1 MTPGF
6 PILSA
11 ILLCPV
17 AGLAAILL
25 VPRRFETVI
34 KLIALAA
41 ASGTVVLSLILL
53 RYFNAADPGFQ
64 LIERLEWVRSYGIQY
79 ANAVDGLNVSM
90 ILLTSIVIFCGIL
103 VSWTV
108 TYRVK
113 DFFANMLFLVSGVFG
128 VFMTTNLFFFFLF
141 YEVAVIPMYLL
152 IVIWGSTNKQY
163 AAMKLTL
170 YLLLGSALMF
180 AGFLYIYSMPGA
192 RTFDLIALKQNV
204 VFPPDVQN
212 ILFLALFLGFGV
224 LAACFPFHVWSPD
237 GHVAAPTAASMLHA
251 GVLMKLGAFGILRVG
266 LYLLPDGARTW
277 APVIAWLSL
286 CNIVY
291 GAMVATQQKDLKY
304 IIGFSSVSHMGIVL
318 LGIATLT
325 PAGLNG
331 AVFQMFSHGIM
342 TALFFACVGWIY
354 DGCHTRM
361 LDELGGLAKQAPR
374 ISVLFILAGLC
385 GLGLPGM
392 GSFVAELLV
401 TIAAVSRY
409 PLIGILSI
417 TALLVTAYY
426 VLSAIQKAFYGPA
439 NAHHA
444 GFKDVGA
451 FQMVP
456 RVILVGV
463 LFYFGIF
470 PQVFIGW
477 IWASTQALLGG

>member
-1 MTPGF
+1 MAF
-6 PILSA
+6 PILSS

-17 AGLAAILL
+17 VGLLL
-25 VPRRFETVI
+25 VLLTPRKYENFI
-34 KLIALAA
+34 KTLSLIA
-41 ASGTVVLSLILL
+41 SFGTVVLSVYLCLK
-53 RYFNAADPGFQ
+53 FDGSSAAFQ
-64 LIERLEWVRSYGIQY
+64 RVEHVEWVKSYGIHY
-79 ANAVDGLNVSM
+79 SNAVDGLNVSM

-128 VFMTTNLFFFFLF
+128 VFMSTNLFFFFLF
-141 YEVAVIPMYLL
+141 YEIAVIPMYLL

-180 AGFLYIYSMPGA
+180 AGFLYIYSLPGA
-192 RTFDLIALKQNV
+192 HTFDLVSIKQNV
-204 VFPPDVQN
+204 QFSPQIQN
-212 ILFLALFLGFGV
+212 ILFLGLFLGFGV

-251 GVLMKLGAFGILRVG
+251 GVLMKLGAFGILRIGV
-266 LYLLPDGARTW
+266 YLLPEGARHW
-277 APVIAWLSL
+277 AQLIAILAL

-304 IIGFSSVSHMGIVL
+304 IIGYSSVSHMGIVL
-318 LGIATLT
+318 LGIATMT
-325 PAGLNG
+325 VTGFNG

-374 ISVLFILAGLC
+374 ISAFFIIAGLC
-385 GLGLPGM
+385 GLGMPGM

-401 TIAAVSRY
+401 TIAAISVY
-409 PLIGILSI
+409 PLIGVTSI
-417 TALLVTAYY
+417 AALLITAYY
-426 VLSAIQKAFYGPA
+426 VLTAIQKVFYGPA
-439 NAHHA
+439 VVHHEH
-444 GFKDVGA
+444 FHDIGA
-451 FQMVP
+451 LQFFP
-456 RVILVGV
+456 RAVLVACLIFFG
-463 LFYFGIF
+463 LFPNIF
-470 PQVFIGW
+470 IQW
-477 IWASTQALLGG
+477 ISASTQALLGS

>member
-1 MTPGF
+1 M
-6 PILSA
+6 PILSS
-11 ILLCPV
+11 ILLAPV
-17 AGLAAILL
+17 VGLLLILL
-25 VPRRFETVI
+25 TPGRYEQAI

-41 ASGTVVLSLILL
+41 ASVTVVLSFVLL
-53 RYFNAADPGFQ
+53 SKFDPSIASWQFV
-64 LIERLEWVRSYGIQY
+64 ERVEWVASYGIHY
-79 ANAVDGLNVSM
+79 TNAVDGLNVSM

-103 VSWTV
+103 VSWKV
-108 TYRVK
+108 TFRVK
-113 DFFANMLFLVSGVFG
+113 DFFANMLFLVAGVFG
-128 VFMTTNLFFFFLF
+128 VFMTTNLFFFFLY

-180 AGFLYIYSMPGA
+180 AGFLYMYSLPGSH
-192 RTFDLIALKQNV
+192 TFDLLQIKQNV
-204 VFPPDVQN
+204 TFSSDQQN

-251 GVLMKLGAFGILRVG
+251 GVLMKLGAYGLLRVAV
-266 LYLLPDGARTW
+266 YLLPEGARHW
-277 APVIAWLSL
+277 AGTIAVLSL

-304 IIGFSSVSHMGIVL
+304 IIGYSSVSHMGIVL

-325 PAGLNG
+325 PVGVNG
-331 AVFQMFSHGIM
+331 AMFQMFSHGLM
-342 TALFFACVGWIY
+342 TALFFACVGHIY
-354 DGCHTRM
+354 DQSHTR
-361 LDELGGLAKQAPR
+361 LLNELGGLSKQAPV
-374 ISVLFILAGLC
+374 ISAFFIIAGLC

-401 TIAAVSRY
+401 TIAALSVY
-409 PLIGILSI
+409 PVIGIVSI

-426 VLSAIQKAFYGPA
+426 VLTAIQKTFYGPVSEKA
-439 NAHHA
+439 SHVHDI
-444 GFKDVGA
+444 GV
-451 FQMVP
+451 FQFIP
-456 RVILVGV
+456 RAILVGCLV
-463 LFYFGIF
+463 YFGIF

-477 IWASTQALLGG
+477 CSVSVKALLGAS

>member
-1 MTPGF
+1 M
-6 PILSA
+6 PILSS
-11 ILLCPV
+11 ILLAPIL
-17 AGLAAILL
+17 GLLLILL
-25 VPRRFETVI
+25 TPGRFEKLI

-41 ASGTVVLSLILL
+41 ASVTVILSLILISK
-53 RYFNAADPGFQ
+53 FDPTVTTWQFV
-64 LIERLEWVRSYGIQY
+64 ERIEWVATYGIHY
-79 ANAVDGLNVSM
+79 TNAVDGLNVAM

-103 VSWTV
+103 VSWNV
-108 TYRVK
+108 TFRVK
-113 DFFANMLFLVSGVFG
+113 DFFANMLFLVAGVFG

-180 AGFLYIYSMPGA
+180 AGFLYMYSLPGSH
-192 RTFDLIALKQNV
+192 TFDLMQLKQNV
-204 VFPPDVQN
+204 TFSTDQQN
-212 ILFLALFLGFGV
+212 ILFLGLFLGFGV

-251 GVLMKLGAFGILRVG
+251 GVLMKLGAYGLLRVAV
-266 LYLLPDGARTW
+266 YLLPEGARHW
-277 APVIAWLSL
+277 AGTIAVLSL

-304 IIGFSSVSHMGIVL
+304 IIGYSSVSHMGIVL

-325 PAGLNG
+325 PVGING
-331 AVFQMFSHGIM
+331 AMFQMFSHGLM
-342 TALFFACVGWIY
+342 TALFFACVGHIY
-354 DGCHTRM
+354 DQSHTR
-361 LDELGGLAKQAPR
+361 LLNELGGLSKKAPI
-374 ISVLFILAGLC
+374 ISAFFIIAGLC

-401 TIAAVSRY
+401 TIAALGTY
-409 PLIGILSI
+409 PVIGIISI

-426 VLSAIQKAFYGPA
+426 VLTAIQKTFYGPVSEKA
-439 NAHHA
+439 SHVH
-444 GFKDVGA
+444 DISA
-451 FQMVP
+451 FQIFP
-456 RVILVGV
+456 RAILVGCLV
-463 LFYFGIF
+463 YFGIF

-477 IWASTQALLGG
+477 CTVSVKGLLGV